1 MLAEQALHEGNL
13 EQALKSLQDQVR
25 ADPSNAKHRTFL
37 FQLLALLGQWDRAM
51 TQLNVAGE
59 LDAGTLA
66 MVQTYREALQC
77 EVLRLE
83 VFAGK
88 RTPLVFGK
96 PHAWIALLLEAQRLV
111 AEGAFTQA
119 AEVRAQALEEAPAT
133 PGEVDGSPFDWITD
147 GDTRLGPVLEVI
159 VNGRYYWAPFDRIA
173 EVRLDEP
180 EDLRDLVWMPAH
192 VTWANG
198 GQTVAL
204 IPNRYPGSES
214 ASDTDLVRAHKTEW
228 VEHPG
233 ETFLGLGQR
242 MLFTD
247 QGEYA
252 LMDLRHLVLRP
263 TTDEADVDIGAGDP
277 VG

>member
-1 MLAEQALHEGNL
+1 MNASDALREGSL
-13 EQALKSLQDQVR
+13 EQALALLQDQVR
-25 ADPSNAKHRTFL
+25 GNPAEVKHRTFL

-66 MVQTYREALQC
+66 MVQTYREALRC
-77 EVLRLE
+77 EVLRAE
-83 VFAGK
+83 IFAGK

-96 PHAWIALLLEAQRLV
+96 PQAWMALLIEAQRLV
-111 AEGAFTQA
+111 AEGAFAQA
-119 AEVRAQALEEAPAT
+119 ADVRGKALEEAPAT
-133 PGEVDGSPFDWITD
+133 PGEVDGTPFEWITD

-173 EVRLDEP
+173 EVQLDKP

-192 VTWANG
+192 LTWTNG

-214 ASDTDLVRAHKTEW
+214 AADVDLVRARKTEW

-233 ETFLGLGQR
+233 DTFIGLGQR

-252 LMDLRHLVLRP
+252 LMDLRHLILRP
-263 TTDEADVDIGAGDP
+263 TMDEADAGVEAGDP
-277 VG
+277 VA

>member
-1 MLAEQALHEGNL
+1 MLAEQALREGNL
-13 EQALKSLQDQVR
+13 EQALKALQGQVR
-25 ADPSNAKHRTFL
+25 ADPSNAKHRIFL

-59 LDAGTLA
+59 LDAGALA
-66 MVQTYREALQC
+66 MVQTYREALRC
-77 EVLRLE
+77 EVLRADI
-83 VFAGK
+83 FAGK

-96 PHAWIALLLEAQRLV
+96 PYAWIALLIEAHRLI
-111 AEGAFTQA
+111 AEGAYAQA
-119 AEVRAQALEEAPAT
+119 AEVRAKALEQAPAT
-133 PGEVDGSPFDWITD
+133 PGEIDGAPFAWIAD

-159 VNGRYYWAPFDRIA
+159 VNGRYYWAPLERIT
-173 EVRLDEP
+173 EVKLDKP

-192 VTWANG
+192 LTWANG

-204 IPNRYPGSES
+204 IPNRYPGSET
-214 ASDTDLVRAHKTEW
+214 AADTDLVRARKTDW

-233 ETFLGLGQR
+233 DTFVGLGQR

-252 LMDLRHLVLRP
+252 LMDIRHLSLRP
-263 TTDEADVDIGAGDP
+263 TIDADVDASDTR
-277 VG
+277 